1 MPLFELVTE
10 RRLPLPGVT
19 LLLCTLGTK
28 RAGISMDRNDLVRVE
43 TAMDILK
50 FAAPR
55 LQSVGRLREL
65 LRDLRSLDGGT
76 PESSPEPSLPS
87 PSRVY
92 HSEQCNDLWG
102 GTSSPDQPE
111 LKPGMSIEQLLASVG
126 EPSHTIETIL
136 DDQLMSMWMGGPVA

>member
-1 MPLFELVTE
+1 MISFGLKQLWIFSS
-10 RRLPLPGVT
+10 LPHPGRHSFLAVVY
-19 LLLCTLGTK
+19 LSTK
-28 RAGISMDRNDLVRVE
+28 EVG
-43 TAMDILK
+43 
-50 FAAPR
+50 R

-92 HSEQCNDLWG
+92 HSEQCKDLWG